1 MLDKFRERVRTMV
14 QSWLEIQPA
23 QPQGITI
30 QEAMSHDAQVMAY
43 RVWYRGDA
51 AELDQLYKQLANNT
65 VLRERFWAAAPN
77 NEHLRKIHSGLPGM
91 MVNHLAALVVQDLTD
106 LDWSRPLHKDRW
118 EEIAQENHFPA
129 LVQRAVADTLVT
141 GDGAFKITLDPEVSD
156 NPIIEYW
163 SGEQVDYITRRGRII
178 GTEFYF
184 GTGKYTLKEKRLPG
198 SVAYYRVE
206 DSGKE
211 IPLHEMPELE
221 EELKLYPASYPDK
234 VVLTVPLRFFSSPR
248 WPGRGRSIF
257 DGKTDNFD
265 AFDEICSQWL
275 DAVRSGRV
283 QRYIPENL
291 IPREDED
298 GGLGEVSRFG
308 TDYVKLLADNRE
320 NAVNQIQVVQPD
332 IKYEAFLESY
342 CRFLD
347 LSLQGIISPAT
358 LGIDLGKMASA
369 DAQRE
374 KKDVTGV
381 TRNAITAAL
390 EEALPAVARAALQA
404 QDLLEGRHPGEYEPT
419 ITFGEYG
426 APSFDSRVQTIGAA
440 AASGVMS
447 TQALVDELWGSSK
460 EDDWKAAEVKRIT
473 REKGIEEMDEPSVGR
488 TGV

>member
-1 MLDKFRERVRTMV
+1 MV

-23 QPQGITI
+23 QPRGVTI
-30 QEAMSHDAQVMAY
+30 QETMSHDTQVMAY

-51 AELDQLYKQLANNT
+51 AELDQLYKQLASDA
-65 VLRERFWAAAPN
+65 VSRERFWAASPN
-77 NEHLRKIHSGLPGM
+77 SEHLRKIHSGLPGM
-91 MVNHLAALVVQDLTD
+91 MANHLAALVAQDLTD
-106 LDWSRPLHKDRW
+106 IDWARPLDKDRW
-118 EEIAQENHFPA
+118 EEIARENHFPT
-129 LVQRAVADTLVT
+129 LVQGAVADTLVT

-156 NPIIEYW
+156 NPIIEFW
-163 SGEQVDYITRRGRII
+163 SGEQVDYIIRRGRIL
-178 GTEFYF
+178 GVEFYF
-184 GTGKYTLKEKRLPG
+184 QAGKNTLKERRLPG
-198 SVAYYRVE
+198 SVTYYRLE
-206 DSGKE
+206 DNGNE
-211 IPLHEMPELE
+211 TPLHELPDLEQELE
-221 EELKLYPASYPDK
+221 LYPASYSDK

-275 DAVRSGRV
+275 DAVRAGRV
-283 QRYIPENL
+283 QRYIPDNL
-291 IPREDED
+291 IPRDDES
-298 GGLGEVSRFG
+298 GSLERVSRFG
-308 TDYVKLLADNRE
+308 TDFVEILADSRE

-332 IKYEAFLESY
+332 IRYEAFLESY

-347 LSLQGIISPAT
+347 LSLQGVISPAT

-381 TRNAITAAL
+381 TRNAVTAAL
-390 EEALPAVARAALQA
+390 EEAIPAVARAALQA
-404 QDLLEGRHPGEYEPT
+404 QDLLEGRSPGEYEPT

-460 EDDWKAAEVKRIT
+460 EDAWKAEEVKRIT

>member
-91 MVNHLAALVVQDLTD
+91 MVNHLAALVAQDLTD
-106 LDWSRPLHKDRW
+106 LDWGHPSHKERW
-118 EEIAQENHFPA
+118 EEISRENRFA
-129 LVQRAVADTLVT
+129 SLVQDAVTDTLVT
-141 GDGAFKITLDPEVSD
+141 GDGAFKITLDPEVSN

-163 SGEQVDYITRRGRII
+163 SGEQVEYITRRGRII
-178 GTEFYF
+178 GIQFYSRE
-184 GTGKYTLKEKRLPG
+184 GKYTLREDYLPG
-198 SVAYYRVE
+198 SVAYTVL
-206 DSGKE
+206 DDGKE
-211 IPLHEMPELE
+211 TSLESLPNLKADLELEPVSFDNKVTLAIPLH
-221 EELKLYPASYPDK
+221 
-234 VVLTVPLRFFSSPR
+234 FFRSPR

-291 IPREDED
+291 IPRDGES
-298 GGLGEVSRFG
+298 GGLERVSRFG
-308 TDYVKLLADNRE
+308 TDFVEVLTDIRE
-320 NAVNQIQVVQPD
+320 KAVNQIQVVQPD

-390 EEALPAVARAALQA
+390 EEALPAVARSALQA

-460 EDDWKAAEVKRIT
+460 EDEWKAAEVKRIT